1 MVEQTTKAIG
11 LWHGIPRNEIDW
23 HPVVDEKKCIGCG
36 LCFLTCGKGVYQFDW
51 DRKKSVVVHPESCV
65 VGCQTCANLCP
76 AMAIRFAEEGDDPRS
91 KAQRLIKERKVLPA
105 VKKELNMMQS

>member
-1 MVEQTTKAIG
+1 MGKLLVKDPG

-36 LCFLTCGKGVYQFDW
+36 FCFLTCGKGVYGFDW
-51 DRKKSVVVHPESCV
+51 DRKKAVVVHPENCV

-76 AMAIRFAEEGDDPRS
+76 VLAIRFAEEGDDPRS
-91 KAQRLIKERKVLPA
+91 KVQRLIKERKVLRT
-105 VKKELNMMQS
+105 VKQELAMMQS

>member
-1 MVEQTTKAIG
+1 MRKNVSAAACVSSPAAKGFTS
-11 LWHGIPRNEIDW
+11 
-23 HPVVDEKKCIGCG
+23 
-36 LCFLTCGKGVYQFDW
+36 LTGTE
-51 DRKKSVVVHPESCV
+51 KKSVVVHPDLCV

-76 AMAIRFAEEGDDPRS
+76 AEAIRFAEEGDDPRS

>member
-1 MVEQTTKAIG
+1 MTDTVAKTPG

-23 HPVVDEKKCIGCG
+23 HPVVNDEDCIGCG

-51 DRKKSVVVHPESCV
+51 DKKKSVVAKPDQCV

-76 AMAIRFAEEGDDPRS
+76 AEAIRFAEEGDTPRAKS
-91 KAQRLIKERKVLPA
+91 QRLIKERKVLPA
-105 VKKELNMMQS
+105 VKKELNMMQT